1 MLFPFGHFIDLLEER
16 LASEDDDEKS
26 AGPFS
31 WGEGYV
37 EGCSRYSELAFIECL
52 RDLMRAGGLFQ
63 LSSGRHDVTL
73 SADDGFFLSP
83 APVGDQ
89 SVDRAHFKWMRGRSN
104 KHAIVII
111 PHWNADPAAYGS
123 FAEIFRAF
131 GSSAAVLTLPYHGC
145 RKLPCSRLANEF
157 VSANIGRTIAAV
169 RQTVLDCQLLCEWI
183 AKQDI
188 EKVTVVGVSLGSCV
202 AAVVAATSDVV
213 DRAALL
219 LTAGDFGSVVLTGRA
234 TRHIE
239 RALRGRIEPD
249 LVRAAW
255 ESISP
260 NTYAIELARRQI
272 PLLSVS
278 GSRDRVVLPELT
290 REFEAKLHD
299 AGARL
304 QSVRLS
310 CGHYTLS
317 KFPFNVLALLH
328 VLRFVHRT

>member
-1 MLFPFGHFIDLLEER
+1 MLFPFGYFIDALEER

-31 WGEGYV
+31 WGERYV
-37 EGCSRYSELAFIECL
+37 EGCSRYSGLSFIECL
-52 RDLMRAGGLFQ
+52 RDLQAEGLFR
-63 LSSGRHDVTL
+63 LSSDRHDVTL
-73 SADDGFFLSP
+73 SAGDGSFPSP

-111 PHWNADPAAYGS
+111 PHWNADPTAYGS
-123 FAEIFRAF
+123 FGELFCAF
-131 GSSAAVLTLPYHGC
+131 GSSAAVLTPPYHGC
-145 RKLPCSRLANEF
+145 RRFPGSPLANEF

-169 RQTVLDCQLLCEWI
+169 RQTVLDCQLLCRWI
-183 AKQDI
+183 AEQEI
-188 EKVTVVGVSLGSCV
+188 EKITVVGVSLGSCV

-239 RALRGRIEPD
+239 RNLRGQIEPD

-255 ESISP
+255 EPISP
-260 NTYAIELARRQI
+260 NTYVVELARRQI

-290 REFEAKLHD
+290 RQFEAKLHD

-317 KFPFNVLALLH
+317 RFPFNVLAFLH
-328 VLRFVHRT
+328 VLRFVHGT